1 MINKKIAV
9 ISGWYNFGEHKGI
22 SDDNRFMTNC
32 FYESAKKYFLPHHD
46 VEFIFMNNSDIKI
59 DGVTNINFDYKIE
72 GFWEMCLM
80 KILSLKFLKNEYDY
94 IFVNDNDQVYI
105 KEVNDEILESDFIFV
120 DHFYQPT
127 VKSIHEEVTDVVE
140 LNFNTSEEK
149 WTMGNF
155 FGGKQKNMMELLSI
169 TEENHKK
176 YLGYNY
182 KQNHFYSRYPEELFI
197 VKYVYEN
204 NINHKR
210 VNTCVHPLQSPGEY
224 FLSDWGDDDSVPF
237 EVTNVNLLHNTKK
250 NLNKLKK
257 LYERK

>member
-1 MINKKIAV
+1 
-9 ISGWYNFGEHKGI
+9 
-22 SDDNRFMTNC
+22 
-32 FYESAKKYFLPHHD
+32 
-46 VEFIFMNNSDIKI
+46 MNNSDITI
-59 DGVTNINFDYKIE
+59 DGVTNINFDYQIE

-94 IFVNDNDQVYI
+94 IFVHDNDQVYI
-105 KEVNDEILESDFIFV
+105 KDVNDKILESDFTFL
-120 DHFYQPT
+120 DHFYTPT
-127 VKSIHEEVTDVVE
+127 VKDTYEQVTDIVE

-169 TEENHKK
+169 TEEQNKK
-176 YLGYNY
+176 YFGYNFN
-182 KQNHFYSRYPEELFI
+182 QNYFYSRYPEELFI

-210 VNTCVHPLQSPGEY
+210 LNTCTHPLQSEGEY

-250 NLNKLKK
+250 DLNKLKK
-257 LYERK
+257 LYGRK